1 MWDVIRRRRTVDT
14 AGQDGWR
21 RAFGEWLDGLGVR
34 EHTGSLLEA
43 LSREQ
48 AESTAAGY
56 ILYLIEDKGKRAEQ
70 LTQMRSMG
78 KAVFDSDRGQGD
90 IWNAPIVVGA
100 AQTGRRTDKENREQH
115 AKRLRSAKYGCNY
128 GIIRCFV
135 DSLEI
140 KDIDWNQ
147 EISARKGNAVV
158 EALMCLIL
166 FDMGPR
172 KGNVGGKAKV
182 TREERKAEE
191 ALQAKRNL
199 ERALRDMEDPE
210 GATKRDD
217 EEQEKT
223 TDAHKNCAYQ
233 DWEFFVRAEDGEK
246 GLRAIR
252 GGSTF
257 THYLKDHDNSRVAK
271 ARAYFVSTK
280 VSGKS
285 MKADTKS
292 TLPATIG
299 RRTELEIEFLELLLN
314 FLRWNDHP
322 NGALPLLWRRPTK
335 GSTRAKFPVVTPV
348 SDRLKRLAK
357 ENGIATSHAAASS
370 FRKGYASAM
379 QRMNRTQRNQDEE
392 QLKKTQN
399 RGGNWVAGSEVTGQH
414 YMYDEDDR
422 GPLAL
427 VNTWKEAL
435 EVGGGWEDWRERQGA
450 IGAEVQG

>member
-1 MWDVIRRRRTVDT
+1 VDT
-14 AGQDGWR
+14 AGQDGWK
-21 RAFGEWLDGLGVR
+21 RAFGEWLDSLGVR
-34 EHTGSLLEA
+34 EHTGSLLEY
-43 LSREQ
+43 LEPQQ
-48 AESTAAGY
+48 AESTAAAY
-56 ILYLIEDKGKRAEQ
+56 ILHLIENKGKRAEQ

-90 IWNAPIVVGA
+90 IWNSPIVTGA
-100 AQTGRRTDKENREQH
+100 AQTGRRSDDENREQH
-115 AKRLRSAKYGCNY
+115 EKRLRNTKYGVNY
-128 GIIRCFV
+128 GV
-135 DSLEI
+135 MWGLLDSLGI
-140 KDIDWNQ
+140 KDIDWG
-147 EISARKGNAVV
+147 EEMHVRKGNAVV
-158 EALMCLIL
+158 EALMCFIL

-172 KGNVGGKAKV
+172 KGNVGGKAKT
-182 TREERKAEE
+182 TRQEKKAEE

-199 ERALRDMEDPE
+199 ERALRDIEDPG

-217 EEQEKT
+217 EEQERMA
-223 TDAHKNCAYQ
+223 DSHKNCAYQ
-233 DWEFFVRAEDGEK
+233 DWEFFVRAEAGEEGPK
-246 GLRAIR
+246 AIR
-252 GGSTF
+252 GGTAF
-257 THYLKDHDNSRVAK
+257 TRHLKEHDNSCVVK

-285 MKADTKS
+285 MKADAKS

-299 RRTELEIEFLELLLN
+299 RRTELEVEFLELLLN

-322 NGALPLLWRRPTK
+322 DGALPLLWRRPTK

-348 SDRLKRLAK
+348 TDRLKRLAR
-357 ENGIATSHAAASS
+357 ENGVAASHAAASS

-399 RGGNWVAGSEVTGQH
+399 RGGNWVEGSEVTGQH
-414 YMYDEDDR
+414 YMYDENDK

-435 EVGGGWEDWRERQGA
+435 EFGGGWEDWRERQGA

>member
-1 MWDVIRRRRTVDT
+1 MDT
-14 AGQDGWR
+14 AGQDGWK
-21 RAFGEWLDGLGVR
+21 RAFGEWLDSLGVR

-43 LSREQ
+43 LERKQ

-56 ILYLIEDKGKRAEQ
+56 ILYLIEAKGKRAEQ

-100 AQTGRRTDKENREQH
+100 AQTGRRSDKENREQH
-115 AKRLRSAKYGCNY
+115 TRRLRNAKYGCNY

-140 KDIDWNQ
+140 KDINWDG
-147 EISARKGNAVV
+147 EVPVKKGNAVV

-172 KGNVGGKAKV
+172 KGNVGGKARM
-182 TREERKAEE
+182 TREEKKEEE
-191 ALQAKRNL
+191 ARRAKRNL
-199 ERALRDMEDPE
+199 QRALRDMEDPS
-210 GATKRDD
+210 GADKRD
-217 EEQEKT
+217 EEDQEKT
-223 TDAHKNCAYQ
+223 TEAHKNCTYQ
-233 DWEFFVRAEDGEK
+233 DWEFFVRVEAGEG
-246 GLRAIR
+246 GLKAIR
-252 GGSTF
+252 GGTAF
-257 THYLKDHDNSRVAK
+257 TQYLKEHENSWVEK

-285 MKADTKS
+285 MKADVKS

-322 NGALPLLWRRPTK
+322 DGALPLLWRRPTK
-335 GSTRAKFPVVTPV
+335 GSTKAKFPVITPV
-348 SDRLKRLAK
+348 TDRLKKLAK
-357 ENGIATSHAAASS
+357 ENGVATSHAAASS

-379 QRMNRTQRNQDEE
+379 QRMNRTQRSQDEE
-392 QLKKTQN
+392 QLKRIQS
-399 RGGNWVAGSEVTGQH
+399 RGGNWVEGSEVTGQH
-414 YMYDEDDR
+414 YMYDEDDK

-427 VNTWKEAL
+427 VNTWREAL

-450 IGAEVQG
+450 IGAEEQG